1 MEVSMR
7 RVLSQ
12 RSKLA
17 ILILALSP
25 ITSAYAIHYQG
36 PLVVDDAYVK
46 KHGRVIVGNFAGTIS
61 QPALTINTATP
72 VLITDSN
79 FTGPGDLISA
89 FGADIS
95 VTNSTGVTTN
105 PNIYGQQKGF
115 AIKVQGALNVNLQN
129 NTFTGPIFG
138 VYIAGWAG
146 TPSST
151 QTVKILHNV
160 FNNIDGRPSDGNGG
174 YFTDGQWNAH
184 GIQLNGIPN
193 IPYMEIAWN
202 QIINTP
208 LQSQCSDIINIFK
221 SGGTS
226 TSHLIIHDNYV
237 QGAFPANPGPDGYS
251 GGGIITDGTAQ
262 DTAANTTAFVDMY
275 SNQVVAT
282 ANYGLSIATGH
293 DNSIYNNRIVSSG
306 YLANGAFYPTT
317 YGNGIN
323 NYNNYGQPPTVM
335 FNDIAYN
342 NLSGLVRKS
351 STGGP
356 MRADWYL
363 PNQTTGSNTNWT
375 PNDSAHPTL
384 ADEANEF
391 VLWQQKLGNNKISI
405 GAVNKG

>member
-1 MEVSMR
+1 MR
-7 RVLSQ
+7 SVLSQ

-17 ILILALSP
+17 ILIFALSP
-25 ITSAYAIHYQG
+25 ISSAYAIHYQG

-46 KHGRVIVGNFAGTIS
+46 KHGRVIVGNFTGTTTQAAIS
-61 QPALTINTATP
+61 INTSTP

-79 FTGPGDLISA
+79 FTGPGDLIDA
-89 FGADIS
+89 EGADLT

-115 AIKVQGALNVNLQN
+115 AIKVQGALNVNVQN

-146 TPSST
+146 KPSST

-160 FNNIDGRPSDGNGG
+160 FNNIDGRPSNGAGG
-174 YFTDGQWNAH
+174 YFTDGQWDAH
-184 GIQLNGIPN
+184 GIQLNGIQN

-221 SGGTS
+221 SSGTAS
-226 TSHLIIHDNYV
+226 SHLIIHDNFV
-237 QGAFPANPGPDGYS
+237 SGAFPANPGPDSYS
-251 GGGIITDGTAQ
+251 GGGIITDGTAV
-262 DTAANTTAFVDMY
+262 DTAATATAFVDMY
-275 SNQVVAT
+275 NNQVVAT
-282 ANYGLSIATGH
+282 ANYGLSIASGH

-306 YLANGAFYPTT
+306 YLSNGTFYPMT

-323 NYNNYGQPPTVM
+323 NYNNYGQPPTTI

-342 NLSGLVRKS
+342 NLSGLVRKT

-363 PNQTTGSNTNWT
+363 PNQTTGTNTDWT
-375 PNDSAHPTL
+375 PYDSTNPNL

-391 VLWQQKLGNNKISI
+391 VLWQQKLGANNISI
-405 GAVNKG
+405 GAIKKG